1 MIAHRLHAFAR
12 DLSLGDL
19 PAPVVSQ
26 ALRCLA
32 DLAGIA
38 VAGLSTSLSGIMRD
52 HAADHFAAGRSGAR
66 MLFDGRRVSPV
77 GAALAGAATIDSFD
91 GHDGHVLTKGHAGA
105 AVLPGLL
112 AFADAIGPPIS
123 GADFLTALVIGYEV
137 GIRAGIATHRS
148 SPDYHTSGSWNALG
162 VVAVGT
168 RLLGLDAAAMRHGL
182 GIAEYHGPRSQMMR
196 CIDFPT
202 MVKDGSDWG
211 AAVGVSAA
219 YLARGGFTGAP
230 ALVVEAAALDDLWS
244 DLGERWRILEM
255 YFKPYPV
262 CRWAQPA
269 IEAALWL
276 RGQSGFDLA
285 AVRAIRVHSFHE
297 AIRLDAR
304 CPASTEQAQYSLPYP
319 VALGLLRGELR
330 PADFIGAGLHDTAVL
345 EVSRR
350 IELVEDAA
358 LSARF
363 PAERF
368 AWIELELADGR
379 IERSPAMPARGDAEH
394 PLADAAL
401 DAKLEEL
408 VLPVLGPGWLAGFRQ
423 AVAELPAAPRTGPLL
438 DLLLSGV
445 ARPVARAAAP

>member
-1 MIAHRLHAFAR
+1 MIVDRLHGFVR
-12 DLSLGDL
+12 DLALGDL
-19 PAPVVSQ
+19 PPDVVGQ
-26 ALRCLA
+26 ARRCLA

-38 VAGLSTSLSGIMRD
+38 VAGRSTDLSRIVRD
-52 HAADHFAAGRSGAR
+52 HAAEHFAAGRHGAR

-77 GAALAGAATIDSFD
+77 GAAMAGAATIDSFD

-112 AFADAIGPPIS
+112 AFADAAEQPIS
-123 GADFLTALVIGYEV
+123 GAELLTALVVGYEV
-137 GIRAGIATHRS
+137 AIRAGIATHRS
-148 SPDYHTSGSWNALG
+148 APDYHTSGSWNALG

-211 AAVGVSAA
+211 AAAGVSAT
-219 YLARGGFTGAP
+219 YLAKSGYTGAP
-230 ALVVEAAALDDLWS
+230 ALVVEAESLADLWDDL
-244 DLGERWRILEM
+244 GQCWRMLEM

-269 IEAALWL
+269 IEAALML
-276 RGQSGFDLA
+276 RRQAGFDLA
-285 AVRAIRVHSFHE
+285 RVRSLRIHSFHQ

-304 CPASTEQAQYSLPYP
+304 CPDSTEQAQYSLPYP
-319 VALGLLRGELR
+319 VAVAFRHGELR
-330 PADFIGAGLHDTAVL
+330 PADFIGSGLGDGEVL
-345 EVSRR
+345 EISRR
-350 IELVEDAA
+350 LELVEDPA

-363 PAERF
+363 PAERL
-368 AWIELELADGR
+368 AWIELEWQDGR
-379 IERSPAMPARGDAEH
+379 VERTPAIPAQGDAER
-394 PLADAAL
+394 PLADAVL

-408 VLPVLGPGWLAGFRQ
+408 VQPVLGSAWLVGFRREL
-423 AVAELPAAPRTGPLL
+423 ADLPASPRTGRLL
-438 DLLLSGV
+438 DLLLSGGE
-445 ARPVARAAAP
+445 RPTKP